1 MTQSHRALA
10 SLSLVTCFL
19 VAPDLA
25 SAQRSR
31 SHAFSTGSEALTVAG
46 KRYVTEHH
54 FALVA
59 SASLG
64 RSDMLDSVRRQP
76 RDLLNGISLGRA
88 ERKAVNGIV
97 RKNGRQLRVL
107 EAQHRSPTA
116 TLAQQRN
123 VEREIAALRDRERAE
138 LRAVLTPAHQHLF
151 DRNLA
156 HIESSG
162 F

>member
-1 MTQSHRALA
+1 MMQSYRALA
-10 SLSLVTCFL
+10 SLTLVTCVL
-19 VAPDLA
+19 ALPDLA

-31 SHAFSTGSEALTVAG
+31 SHAFSNGSEALTVAG
-46 KRYVTEHH
+46 KRHVTEQH
-54 FALVA
+54 FALA
-59 SASLG
+59 SASFA

-76 RDLLNGISLGRA
+76 RDLLNGINLGRA

-97 RKNGRQLRVL
+97 RKNGRHLRML
-107 EAQHRSPTA
+107 EAQHRSATA
-116 TLAQQRN
+116 TPAMQRS

>member
-1 MTQSHRALA
+1 MRGRDLRELT
-10 SLSLVTCFL
+10 LVTCFL
-19 VAPDLA
+19 AVPDVA

-31 SHAFSTGSEALTVAG
+31 SHAFSNGSEALTVAG
-46 KRYVTEHH
+46 KRHVTEQH
-54 FALVA
+54 FALA
-59 SASLG
+59 SASFA

-76 RDLLNGISLGRA
+76 RDLLNGISLNRA

-97 RKNGRQLRVL
+97 RKNGRHLRAL

-116 TLAQQRN
+116 TPAMQRKI
-123 VEREIAALRDRERAE
+123 EREIAALRDRERAE
-138 LRAVLTPAHQHLF
+138 LRAVLSTSHQHLF